1 MEDLFE
7 KIIHQVSMIDKTNVK
22 LYSDIFL
29 ILTKDNT
36 LKNYSKNKSGIR
48 FKLNGI
54 SEETCLEIL
63 EYIKASKETTNDI
76 FE

>member
-1 MEDLFE
+1 MEDLYE
-7 KIIHQVSMIDKTNVK
+7 KIILQVSMIDKTNVK

-29 ILTKDNT
+29 VLTKDNT

-48 FKLNGI
+48 FKLNGLQ
-54 SEETCLEIL
+54 EETCLEIL
-63 EYIKASKETTNDI
+63 ECIKASKETTNDI

>member
-7 KIIHQVSMIDKTNVK
+7 KIIEEVSTIDNTNIK

-29 ILTKDNT
+29 IITKNNT

-48 FKLNGI
+48 FKLNGF

-63 EYIKASKETTNDI
+63 ECIKASKNTCNDI